1 MTSGPGLGL
10 DSELSSGLSVEQ
22 GLQQASP
29 QATQLT
35 PQRVTRQ
42 ASQPVPQPVSQPVP
56 QPASQA
62 ASQAVLQHLQAQ
74 TITSENFAPYGWVA
88 QAEGQ
93 TGRLINGGN
102 SLRVDAVDS
111 VGALALTAAGGTP
124 CLAVFR
130 AQARNPSGPW
140 TQLERHRLGTQTFVP
155 LGGARYLVLVA
166 LGDPAPQ
173 VNTLAAF
180 WVAGHQAVTL
190 RASTWHHGLI
200 APEGG
205 AFVVLERAAAAVD
218 CDTVELSP
226 AVRVADAG

>member
-1 MTSGPGLGL
+1 MTAGPDAAPPSGLGL
-10 DSELSSGLSVEQ
+10 
-22 GLQQASP
+22 QQ
-29 QATQLT
+29 
-35 PQRVTRQ
+35 
-42 ASQPVPQPVSQPVP
+42 
-56 QPASQA
+56 QPAPQ
-62 ASQAVLQHLQAQ
+62 QLQAQ
-74 TITSENFAPYGWVA
+74 TISANNFAPYGWVA

-155 LGGARYLVLVA
+155 LGGARYLMLVA

-190 RASTWHHGLI
+190 RAGTWHHGLI

-205 AFVVLERAAAAVD
+205 DFVVLERAAAAVD
-218 CDTVELSP
+218 CDTVELIP
-226 AVRVADAG
+226 AVRVAAAG

>member
-1 MTSGPGLGL
+1 MDAGQ
-10 DSELSSGLSVEQ
+10 DSEPNARPELKLG
-22 GLQQASP
+22 
-29 QATQLT
+29 
-35 PQRVTRQ
+35 
-42 ASQPVPQPVSQPVP
+42 
-56 QPASQA
+56 
-62 ASQAVLQHLQAQ
+62 LQHLRAQ

-93 TGRLINGGN
+93 TGRPINGGN
-102 SLRVDAVDS
+102 SLRVDS

-130 AQARNPSGPW
+130 AQARNPCGPW

-166 LGDPAPQ
+166 LGDPAPEAH
-173 VNTLAAF
+173 TLAAF
-180 WVAGHQAVTL
+180 WVGGHQAVTL
-190 RASTWHHGLI
+190 LAGTWHHGLI

-205 AFVVLERAAAAVD
+205 DFVVVERAAAAVD